1 MRIALNGWFLTHHPH
16 TGSAQYLR
24 ALVEWLPRVAPQH
37 EYVVVTPQPVTVTA
51 PVQNR
56 VAKAGGGNLA
66 KVYFE
71 QHLFPAACR
80 ALKADLA
87 HIPYWA
93 PPLSS
98 PVPFVVTIHD
108 LIPLLLPEYAPSR
121 RARLYNALV
130 QAATPGAALIF
141 ADSNASRDDILKHFA
156 LPAERVQ
163 TVYLAAGPEYTT
175 QGDWQQDEP
184 IRAKYGLNPE
194 GGYVLYLGGFDQRK
208 NVRGL
213 LSAWTWAANS
223 IGENYPLVLAGQL
236 PTPDGA
242 LFEDFPALAKELEV
256 ADTVKFIGPVAES
269 DKPALY
275 RGATVFAYL
284 SRYEGFG
291 LPPLEAMACGVPV
304 VVSNRASLP
313 EVVGQAGYILPPD
326 DTRSIGAAILTPVV
340 EQMVNDDLRARGLA
354 QAQQFTWEKTARET
368 VAGYEAAKSGS
379 NGK

>member
-1 MRIALNGWFLTHHPH
+1 MKIAINGWFLAHDAH
-16 TGSAQYLR
+16 TGTGQYVR

-37 EYVVVTPQPVTVTA
+37 TYVVVTPQTVEVAA
-51 PVQNR
+51 PVQNHVMR
-56 VAKAGGGNLA
+56 VGGGALS
-66 KVYFE
+66 KVCFE
-71 QHLFPAACR
+71 QQLFPQACKTLT
-80 ALKADLA
+80 AQIA

-93 PPLSS
+93 PPLAS

-108 LIPLLLPEYAPSR
+108 LIPLLLPEYAR
-121 RARLYNALV
+121 GWRVRLYNALV
-130 QAATPGAALIF
+130 QAATPGAALIL

-156 LPAERVQ
+156 IPAERVR
-163 TVYLAAGPEYTT
+163 TVYLAAGPHYTP
-175 QGDWQQDEP
+175 QGDWQVDEP

-213 LSAWTWAANS
+213 LSAWTWAASS
-223 IGENYPLVLAGQL
+223 IGENYPLVLAGAL
-236 PTPDGA
+236 PEPDGA
-242 LFEDFPALAKELEV
+242 LFEDLRAIARELKV
-256 ADTVKFIGPVAES
+256 ADTAKFIGPVAEE

-313 EVVGQAGYILPPD
+313 EVVGSAGYILPPD
-326 DTRSIGAAILTPVV
+326 DTRTIGASILTPIV
-340 EQMVNDDLRARGLA
+340 EPAVYDDLRARSLA
-354 QAQQFTWEKTARET
+354 QTKQFTWEKTANET
-368 VAGYEAAKSGS
+368 VAAYETV
-379 NGK
+379 GK